1 MKIAVYGT
9 GGVGGYFGGR
19 LARAGE
25 DVTFIARGAHLE
37 AIRANGL
44 RVGSV
49 HGDFTVAAAKATDTP
64 ADVGPVDAVLVA
76 VKAWQVREIAPS
88 IRPLI
93 GPDTCVVPLQ
103 NGVEA
108 APQLIEALGPEN
120 VVGGLCRVV
129 ALIEGPGRIR
139 HNGGDDYVG
148 LAELDNRPSERVERV
163 RAALE
168 AAGLKA
174 ETPPDIHAALWAKFL
189 FICAWGGVG
198 AVTRSPVGV
207 TRSMPPTR
215 AMLEGAMTETCN
227 VARARGIGLPDTAV
241 AAGMAAIDRQPEGGE
256 ASMQRDIQDGRPS
269 ELDSQNGAVVRLGRE
284 AGVPTP
290 THDFIYGSLLA
301 QEQRARSQPAG

>member
-1 MKIAVYGT
+1 MKFAVYGT

-19 LARAGE
+19 LARAGQ
-25 DVTFIARGAHLE
+25 DVTFIARGAHLD
-37 AIRANGL
+37 AIRAGGL

-49 HGDFTVAAAKATDTP
+49 HGDFTIADAKATDAP
-64 ADVGPVDAVLVA
+64 ADIGPVDAVLVA
-76 VKAWQVREIAPS
+76 VKAWQVPEIAPS
-88 IRPLI
+88 IKPLI

-108 APQLIEALGPEN
+108 APQLVEALGPEH

-129 ALIEGPGRIR
+129 ALVEGPGRVR

-148 LAELDNRPSERVERV
+148 IAEMDNRPSERVEAV
-163 RAALE
+163 RAALAE
-168 AAGLKA
+168 AGLKA

-207 TRSMPPTR
+207 TRSLPLTR
-215 AMLEGAMTETCN
+215 AMLEGAMTETWN
-227 VARARGIGLPDTAV
+227 VARARGVGLPDAAV
-241 AAGMAAIDRQPEGGE
+241 ATGMAAIDRQPEGGE
-256 ASMQRDIQDGRPS
+256 ASMQRDIQEGRPS
-269 ELDSQNGAVVRLGRE
+269 ELESQNGAVVRLGLE

-290 THDFIYGSLLA
+290 THDFIYGALLP
-301 QEQRARSQPAG
+301 QELRARA

>member
-1 MKIAVYGT
+1 MRIAMYGT

-19 LARAGE
+19 LAQAGM
-25 DVTFIARGAHLE
+25 DVTFIARGSHLE

-44 RVGSV
+44 LVSSV
-49 HGDFTVAAAKATDTP
+49 QGDFKIPNAKATDTP
-64 ADVGPVDAVLVA
+64 SDIGPVDAVFVA
-76 VKAWQVREIAPS
+76 VKAWQVPEIAES

-108 APQLIEALGPEN
+108 ASHLIEGLGPEH

-129 ALIEGPGRIR
+129 ALIAAPGHIQ
-139 HNGGDDYVG
+139 HNGGDDFVG
-148 LAELDNRPSERVERV
+148 LAELDNRPSERVEAM
-163 RAALE
+163 RAALA

-198 AVTRSPVGV
+198 AITRSPVGV
-207 TRSMPPTR
+207 TRSLPMTR
-215 AMLEGAMTETCN
+215 KMLERAMTETYD
-227 VARARGIGLPDTAV
+227 VATAMGIILPESAV
-241 AAGMAAIDRQPEGGE
+241 AIGMTAIDRQPEGGE
-256 ASMQRDIQDGRPS
+256 ASMQRDIQEGHPS
-269 ELDSQNGAVVRLGRE
+269 ELESQNGAVVRLGRE

-290 THDFIYGSLLA
+290 THDFIYGSLLP
-301 QEQRARSQPAG
+301 QELRARR

>member
-1 MKIAVYGT
+1 MRFAVYGT

-25 DVTFIARGAHLE
+25 DVTFIARGAHLD
-37 AIRANGL
+37 AIRADGL

-49 HGDFTVAAAKATDTP
+49 HGDFTIADAKATDTP
-64 ADVGPVDAVLVA
+64 GEVGPVDAVLVA
-76 VKAWQVREIAPS
+76 VKAWQVPEIAPS
-88 IRPLI
+88 IKPLI

-108 APQLIEALGPEN
+108 APQLVEALGPEH

-129 ALIEGPGRIR
+129 ALIEGPGRVR

-148 LAELDNRPSERVERV
+148 IAELDNRPSARVEAV
-163 RAALE
+163 RAAL
-168 AAGLKA
+168 ADAGLKA

-207 TRSMPPTR
+207 TRSTPLTR
-215 AMLEGAMTETCN
+215 AMLERAMTETCD
-227 VARARGIGLPDTAV
+227 VARARGVGLPDTAV
-241 AAGMAAIDRQPEGGE
+241 ATGMAAIDRQPEGGE
-256 ASMQRDIQDGRPS
+256 ASMQRDIQEGRPS
-269 ELDSQNGAVVRLGRE
+269 ELESQNGAVVRLGLE

-290 THDFIYGSLLA
+290 THDFIYGALLP
-301 QEQRARSQPAG
+301 QERRARA

>member
-1 MKIAVYGT
+1 MRFAVYGT

-25 DVTFIARGAHLE
+25 DVTFVARGAHLE

-44 RVGSV
+44 LVSSV
-49 HGDFTVAAAKATDTP
+49 QGDFTVPDAKATDMP
-64 ADVGPVDAVLVA
+64 SDIGPVDAVLVA
-76 VKAWQVREIAPS
+76 VKAWQVPEIAAL

-103 NGVEA
+103 NGVDA
-108 APQLIEALGPEN
+108 APQLIEGLGPEH

-129 ALIEGPGRIR
+129 ALIGGPGHIL

-148 LAELDNRPSERVERV
+148 IAELDNRPSERVESV
-163 RAALE
+163 RAALA

-174 ETPPDIHAALWAKFL
+174 ETPSDIHTALWAKFL

-207 TRSMPPTR
+207 TRSMPLTR
-215 AMLEGAMTETCN
+215 AMLEKAMTETYD
-227 VARARGIGLPDTAV
+227 VARSMGVTLPDTAV
-241 AAGMAAIDRQPEGGE
+241 ATGMTAIDRQPEGGE
-256 ASMQRDIQDGRPS
+256 ASMQRDIQEGRPS
-269 ELDSQNGAVVRLGRE
+269 ELEAQNGAVVRLGRE
-284 AGVPTP
+284 SGVPTP
-290 THDFIYGSLLA
+290 THDFIYGSLLP
-301 QEQRARSQPAG
+301 QELRARS

>member
-1 MKIAVYGT
+1 MKFAVYGT

-25 DVTFIARGAHLE
+25 DVTFIARGAHLD

-44 RVGSV
+44 RVSSV
-49 HGDFTVAAAKATDTP
+49 HGDFTVADASATDTP

-76 VKAWQVREIAPS
+76 VKAWQVPEIAPS

-108 APQLIEALGPEN
+108 APQLIEALGPEH

-129 ALIEGPGRIR
+129 ALIGGPGHIL

-148 LAELDNRPSERVERV
+148 LAELDNRPSDRVEAV
-163 RAALE
+163 RAAL
-168 AAGLKA
+168 ADAGLKA
-174 ETPPDIHAALWAKFL
+174 ETPPDIHVALWAKFL

-207 TRSMPPTR
+207 TRAMPLTR
-215 AMLEGAMTETCN
+215 AMLEQAMTETCN

-241 AAGMAAIDRQPEGGE
+241 ATGMAAIDRQPEGGE

-269 ELDSQNGAVVRLGRE
+269 ELEAQNGAVVRLGAQ

-290 THDFIYGSLLA
+290 THDFIYGSLLP
-301 QEQRARSQPAG
+301 QELRARA

>member
-25 DVTFIARGAHLE
+25 DVTFIARGAHLD
-37 AIRANGL
+37 AIRASGL
-44 RVGSV
+44 RISSV
-49 HGDFTVAAAKATDTP
+49 HGDFTIAGAKTTDTP
-64 ADVGPVDAVLVA
+64 SEIGPVDVVLVA
-76 VKAWQVREIAPS
+76 VKAWQVPEVAPS

-93 GPDTCVVPLQ
+93 GPGTCVVPLQ

-108 APQLIEALGPEN
+108 APQLVAGLGPGN

-129 ALIEGPGRIR
+129 ALVAGPGHVR
-139 HNGGDDYVG
+139 HDGGDDYVG
-148 LAELDNRPSERVERV
+148 IAELDNRPSDRVEAV
-163 RAALE
+163 RAALAE
-168 AAGLKA
+168 AGLKA

-207 TRSMPPTR
+207 TRSIPLTR
-215 AMLEGAMTETCN
+215 RMLEQAMTETYDVAKAVGIN
-227 VARARGIGLPDTAV
+227 VSEGAV
-241 AAGMAAIDRQPEGGE
+241 ATGMTAIDRQPEGGQ

-269 ELDSQNGAVVRLGRE
+269 ELESQNGAVVRIGRE

-290 THDFIYGSLLA
+290 THDFIYGSLLP
-301 QEQRARSQPAG
+301 QEMRARG